1 MTATPTSSRAR
12 QTAAVMLFTIAAL
25 AVPCLASDASAQAV
39 VVSGG
44 NGSARLNLLAQAT
57 VGYRMNVRQ
66 SEPARVVARNS
77 RATEIEL
84 PVTAASNVR
93 WTLSVLSP
101 SGSDAESGDIE
112 VLDANGTWRTL
123 DDDNAAAVY
132 SSATPTNGQPV
143 KVRLRLAPGAD
154 LDSVSTVRFLMTPS
168 DR

>member
-1 MTATPTSSRAR
+1 
-12 QTAAVMLFTIAAL
+12 MLFAIAAL
-25 AVPCLASDASAQAV
+25 AVPCLASDAGAQAMV
-39 VVSGG
+39 VASG
-44 NGSARLNLLAQAT
+44 NGSARINLLARAT

-66 SEPARVVARNS
+66 SEPARVVASNVE
-77 RATEIEL
+77 ATEIEV

-101 SGSDAESGDIE
+101 SGADAEDGDIE

-132 SSATPTNGQPV
+132 SSAAPTNGQPV
-143 KVRLRLAPGAD
+143 NVRLRVAPGAD